1 MKMTIELKAWLVEHK
16 GIKNDASDD
25 DYRKAAGEAI
35 ADGTLTAAKLA
46 ELTVDEENEK
56 AADLA
61 AKLDAVVNGLAK
73 LAEAQTKAAEKKPEP
88 EHKEEKKNVKL
99 ENNVASTGK
108 ALPDGFEKKIGE
120 IGADGETSGSKHRVK
135 NASEMYSTTKSTRT
149 YPEYNKSGRRHPDAG
164 RPMMSMDG
172 RQMQTCSDLDKAVG
186 GVYLKLLCA
195 TAQRN
200 GSRTAGYQ
208 ALPEHDKELLQYAMR
223 EYNWAGASD
232 GGDSEDIKDR
242 RLTPREQ
249 KDLIDD
255 AASGGLE
262 AAPIVFDDD
271 VISAPLLNG
280 ELFPFVK
287 VVPLERG
294 RRIEGV
300 SVGQVTIGWGGVDAT
315 PIAIF
320 NTAAYVAAFNTT
332 IYRAEGSIRVGL
344 DFISDTPI
352 NFGTII
358 TQQYGEALLTSLDN
372 VIATGNGTTQPE
384 GITIHA
390 GVTAVAFGGAT
401 SIGNYETLR
410 FTVPKNEHTA
420 AVKSSIVFIG
430 TETSYERARAIPVG
444 AGDARRI
451 FGMDHDS
458 YSLLNRPYKINE
470 SLANTQIVYAILAH
484 YRMYRRRGLT
494 IRTSTEGDTL
504 MRRNEMLMVVTAR
517 FGGQL
522 ERAACAA
529 LTTTAPA

>member
-1 MKMTIELKAWLVEHK
+1 MQITRELKAWLVEHK
-16 GIKNDASDD
+16 GVKNDASDD

-46 ELTVDEENEK
+46 ELTVDKENEK
-56 AADLA
+56 ATDLA
-61 AKLDAVVNGLAK
+61 AKLDAIANGLAK
-73 LAEAQTKAAEKKPEP
+73 LVEAQTKAPAKAAEP
-88 EHKEEKKNVKL
+88 EHKEDQKKVEP
-99 ENNVASTGK
+99 ENKAVSA

-120 IGADGETSGSKHRVK
+120 IGAGQEGGGSEPRVK
-135 NASEMYSTTKSTRT
+135 NAAEMYSAEKSTRT
-149 YPEYNKSGRRHPDAG
+149 YPAHTKKGKPHHNAG
-164 RPMMSMDG
+164 MPLMSMDG
-172 RQMQTCSDLDKAVG
+172 RAMQNPSDRDKAVSG
-186 GVYLKLLCA
+186 AYLQFMCA

-200 GSRTAGYQ
+200 GCRSAGYQ
-208 ALPEHDKELLQYAMR
+208 SLPEHSKELLQYALR
-223 EYNWAGASD
+223 EYDWAGTSD
-232 GGDSEDIKDR
+232 GGDYEDIKAR

-255 AASGGLE
+255 VTSGGLE
-262 AAPIVFDDD
+262 AVPIVFDDD

-294 RRIEGV
+294 RRVEGV

-315 PIAIF
+315 AIAIF

-332 IYRAEGSIRVGL
+332 IYRAEGTIRVGL
-344 DFISDTPI
+344 DFLSDTPI
-352 NFGTII
+352 NFGQII

-390 GVTAVAFGGAT
+390 GVTAVAFAGVT
-401 SIGNYETLR
+401 SIANYETLR

-420 AVKSSIVFIG
+420 AVRSSIVFIG
-430 TETSYERARAIPVG
+430 TELSYERARAIPVLA
-444 AGDARRI
+444 AGDQRRI

-458 YSLLNRPYKINE
+458 YSLLSRPYKINE
-470 SLANTQIVYAILAH
+470 SLANTQIVYAVLAA